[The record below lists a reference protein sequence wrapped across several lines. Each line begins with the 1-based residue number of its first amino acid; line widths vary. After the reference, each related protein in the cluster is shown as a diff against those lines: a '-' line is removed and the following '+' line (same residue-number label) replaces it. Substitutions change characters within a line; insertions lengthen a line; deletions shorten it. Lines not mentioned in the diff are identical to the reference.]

1 MTNPLIQAYRKP
13 ALYVSLPSGGNY
25 YKEKPKL
32 SVDGELAI
40 YSMTARDELIS
51 KTPDALFNG
60 EATFSLIKS
69 CAPDIVDA
77 HDMPV
82 NDLMVVLIAIRLASY
97 GDDISVDIKC
107 PECDFLNQL
116 AVSTNA
122 LLATVT
128 ENTSEDS
135 CKLDNGFKINCKPYT
150 LEDRTLLQIQRIKQT
165 KLIDG
170 LNDAKLSDEER
181 QIKFGETFIEIA
193 DITVSLIAN
202 AITQVKP
209 PEGEIVQ
216 EAELILE
223 WLKSITKEDY
233 DVIRTVVESL
243 SDNNIDTNFDA
254 TCIDCEH
261 TWKTSIDLDI
271 ANFFAG

>member
-1 MTNPLIQAYRKP
+1 M
-13 ALYVSLPSGGNY
+13 
-25 YKEKPKL
+25 
-32 SVDGELAI
+32 
-40 YSMTARDELIS
+40 
-51 KTPDALFNG
+51 
-60 EATFSLIKS
+60 
-69 CAPDIVDA
+69 
-77 HDMPV
+77 
-82 NDLMVVLIAIRLASY
+82 
-97 GDDISVDIKC
+97 
-107 PECDFLNQL
+107 
-116 AVSTNA
+116 
-122 LLATVT
+122 
-128 ENTSEDS
+128 
-135 CKLDNGFKINCKPYT
+135 
-150 LEDRTLLQIQRIKQT
+150 LQIQRIKQT

-202 AITQVKP
+202 SITQVKP

-271 ANFFAG
+271 ANFFVG

>member
-13 ALYVSLPSGGNY
+13 ALYVSLPSGGKY
-25 YKEKPKL
+25 YNEKPKL

-60 EATFSLIKS
+60 EATFSLIAS
-69 CAPDIVDA
+69 CAPDIGDP
-77 HDMPV
+77 HEMPV

-128 ENTSEDS
+128 ETHQ
-135 CKLDNGFKINCKPYT
+135 KI
-150 LEDRTLLQIQRIKQT
+150 
-165 KLIDG
+165 
-170 LNDAKLSDEER
+170 
-181 QIKFGETFIEIA
+181 
-193 DITVSLIAN
+193 VAN
-202 AITQVKP
+202 
-209 PEGEIVQ
+209 
-216 EAELILE
+216 
-223 WLKSITKEDY
+223 
-233 DVIRTVVESL
+233 
-243 SDNNIDTNFDA
+243 
-254 TCIDCEH
+254 
-261 TWKTSIDLDI
+261 
-271 ANFFAG
+271 